1 LVSQKILIVTYP
13 LPFHGTLVHSFA
25 ITPFGPAVEI
35 EMCGESMKRLF
46 RIVVFCLLVFALAS
60 SQTATVKRNVVLRAK
75 ASTSSKA
82 LDKLTPPA
90 TLTLINPA
98 ARNGF
103 LHVQTEDGDK
113 GWVWAKNV
121 AVSDEEDA
129 GEGVAVVEDDTIAK
143 LLAAHTDAV
152 GQPLIVNGENVCG
165 ALGTAGND
173 DKKKALNRN
182 KNRTDIPDGT
192 AYVPVEWASLRDLPV
207 NHSEDLP
214 GAPVVMENI
223 FLVHKVKPEGAESP
237 NCGLT
242 DPDEV
247 DWHMYTSDT
256 AGVDEINKAV
266 IIETTART
274 RPLHKWHQSDLAKFV
289 NKNVP
294 LRISGWLLYDY
305 EHVGVIGTQRASVWE
320 IHPITKIEVK
330 KNGQWVDLDQ

>member
-1 LVSQKILIVTYP
+1 MRRLI
-13 LPFHGTLVHSFA
+13 
-25 ITPFGPAVEI
+25 
-35 EMCGESMKRLF
+35 
-46 RIVVFCLLVFALAS
+46 RIVVFCLFVVTLAS

-82 LDKLTPPA
+82 IDTLTPPA

-98 ARNGF
+98 TRNGF

-121 AVSDEEDA
+121 EISDEEDA
-129 GEGVAVVEDDTIAK
+129 GEAGAVVEDDTIAK

-152 GQPLIVNGENVCG
+152 GQPLVVNGQNVCG
-165 ALGTAGND
+165 PLGTAGSD

-242 DPDEV
+242 DPNEV
-247 DWHMYTSDT
+247 DWHIYTSDT
-256 AGVDEINKAV
+256 AGVDDISKAV

-274 RPLHKWHQSDLAKFV
+274 RPLHKWQQSDLAKLV

-294 LRISGWLLYDY
+294 VRISGWLLYDY

-320 IHPITKIEVK
+320 IHPITKIELK

>member
-1 LVSQKILIVTYP
+1 
-13 LPFHGTLVHSFA
+13 
-25 ITPFGPAVEI
+25 
-35 EMCGESMKRLF
+35 
-46 RIVVFCLLVFALAS
+46 
-60 SQTATVKRNVVLRAK
+60 VLRAK
-75 ASTSSKA
+75 ASKTSKA
-82 LDKLTPPA
+82 IDTLTAPA

-113 GWVWAKNV
+113 GWVWAQNV
-121 AVSDEEDA
+121 EVSDEEDA
-129 GEGVAVVEDDTIAK
+129 GEAGAVVEDDTIAK
-143 LLAAHTDAV
+143 LLAGHTDAV
-152 GQPLIVNGENVCG
+152 GQPLVVNGENVCG
-165 ALGTAGND
+165 PLGTAGND

-182 KNRTDIPDGT
+182 KNRTDIPAGS

-207 NHSEDLP
+207 THSEDLP

-247 DWHMYTSDT
+247 DWHIYTSDT
-256 AGVDEINKAV
+256 AGVDDISKAV

-274 RPLHKWHQSDLAKFV
+274 RPLHKWQQSDLAKLV

-294 LRISGWLLYDY
+294 VRISGWLLYDY
-305 EHVGVIGTQRASVWE
+305 EHVPVIGTQRASVWE

>member
-1 LVSQKILIVTYP
+1 MRRLVGV
-13 LPFHGTLVHSFA
+13 
-25 ITPFGPAVEI
+25 
-35 EMCGESMKRLF
+35 
-46 RIVVFCLLVFALAS
+46 VVFCLFIVSFAS

-75 ASTSSKA
+75 ASTSSEA
-82 LDKLTPPA
+82 IDTLTPTT

-121 AVSDEEDA
+121 QVSDEEDA
-129 GEGVAVVEDDTIAK
+129 GEAGAVVEDDTIAK
-143 LLAAHTDAV
+143 LLAGHTDAV
-152 GQPLIVNGENVCG
+152 GQPLVINGENVCG
-165 ALGTAGND
+165 PLGTAGND
-173 DKKKALNRN
+173 DKKKTLNRN
-182 KNRTDIPDGT
+182 KNRTDIP
-192 AYVPVEWASLRDLPV
+192 ASSSYVPVEWAGLRDLPV

-247 DWHMYTSDT
+247 DWHIYTSDT
-256 AGVDEINKAV
+256 AGLDDISKAV

-274 RPLHKWHQSDLAKFV
+274 RTLHKWQQSDLAKLV

-294 LRISGWLLYDY
+294 VRISGWLLYDY
-305 EHVGVIGTQRASVWE
+305 EHVPVIGTQRASVWE